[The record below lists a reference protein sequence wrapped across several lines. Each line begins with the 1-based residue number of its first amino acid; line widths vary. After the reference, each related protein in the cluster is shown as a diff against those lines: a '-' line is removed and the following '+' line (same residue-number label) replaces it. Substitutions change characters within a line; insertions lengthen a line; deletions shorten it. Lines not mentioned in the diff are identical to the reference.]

1 MFEIAVV
8 LVLIAVNGMFALSE
22 LAVVSSRRSRLKS
35 LAQEG
40 RRGANRALALA
51 ADPGRFLST
60 VQIGITAVA
69 LIAGAYSG
77 ATLTANL
84 KAILVGHG
92 MTEAVAD
99 WLAYALVFS
108 LITYLSLIVGELVP
122 KNLALRN
129 AEKIACAVAPLMT
142 TLSRVAGPAVY
153 VLNISTQAVFWFLFR
168 QSTPAQSTV
177 TEDEIKALVAEAE
190 SVGVLETGER
200 RMITGVLR
208 LGDRPVRGIMT
219 PRTDVDWIDFT
230 LPPAQVVERLIATS
244 HSRVPVGD
252 GSPDFLIGVI
262 KTRDPLAAL
271 ANGKALEIKA
281 HVRKAPVILDTT
293 DALDALEI
301 LREAETPMGLIH
313 DEYRHFEGIVTPADI
328 LKTIAGGFRSDGE
341 DAGAQAVPRED
352 GSWLLAGSMP
362 ADEMADQL
370 GLTLPAKRE
379 YHTVAGFVLA
389 HLRRLPATGEA
400 VEPSGW
406 RFEVVDLDG
415 RRIDKVL
422 AVRLAVS
429 RRTLCGI
436 GSLQH
441 PWFGRGSRVPRSD
454 GILARSLKAA
464 ELVGLPLGPACRGC
478 GRAAALWQS

>member
-1 MFEIAVV
+1 MFEVAVV
-8 LVLIAVNGMFALSE
+8 LVLIALNGVFALSE

-60 VQIGITAVA
+60 VQIGITAIG

-84 KAILVGHG
+84 KAILVGQG
-92 MTEAVAD
+92 VTDAVAD
-99 WLAYALVFS
+99 WLAYAFVFS

-142 TLSRVAGPAVY
+142 TLSRVAGPAVHLLD
-153 VLNISTQAVFWFLFR
+153 VSTRAVFWLFR
-168 QSTPAQSTV
+168 QSTPPQSTV

-190 SVGVLETGER
+190 TVGVLESGER

-219 PRTDVDWIDFT
+219 PRTGVDWID
-230 LPPAQVVERLIATS
+230 LALSPNQIIERLIATP

-252 GSPDFLIGVI
+252 GSPDFLIGVM
-262 KTRDPLAAL
+262 KTRDPLAML
-271 ANGKALEIKA
+271 ANGKPLEVKA
-281 HVRKAPVILDTT
+281 HVGKAPVILDTT

-301 LREAETPMGLIH
+301 LREAEVPMGLIH
-313 DEYRHFEGIVTPADI
+313 DEYGHFEGIVTPADI
-328 LKTIAGGFRSDGE
+328 LKTIAGVFRSDGE
-341 DAGAQAVPRED
+341 DADAQAIPRDD

-370 GLTLPAKRE
+370 GLTLPAKRD

-400 VEPSGW
+400 IEASGW

-422 AVRLAVS
+422 AARLPVS
-429 RRTLCGI
+429 RRML
-436 GSLQH
+436 
-441 PWFGRGSRVPRSD
+441 
-454 GILARSLKAA
+454 
-464 ELVGLPLGPACRGC
+464 
-478 GRAAALWQS
+478 

>member
-1 MFEIAVV
+1 MFEIGVV
-8 LVLIAVNGMFALSE
+8 LVLIALNGFFALSE

-60 VQIGITAVA
+60 VQIGITAVG

-77 ATLTANL
+77 ATLTANF
-84 KAILVGHG
+84 KAILAGHG
-92 MTEAVAD
+92 MTDTVAD
-99 WLAYALVFS
+99 WLAYAIVFS

-142 TLSRVAGPAVY
+142 TLSRVAAPAVDLLD
-153 VLNISTQAVFWFLFR
+153 VSTKAAFRLLFR
-168 QSTPAQSTV
+168 QSTQPQSTV

-190 SVGVLETGER
+190 SAGVLESGER

-208 LGDRPVRGIMT
+208 LGDRRVRGIMT
-219 PRTDVDWIDFT
+219 PRTDVDWIDLT
-230 LPPAQVVERLIATS
+230 LPSDQITERIIATS
-244 HSRVPVGD
+244 HSRVPVGES
-252 GSPDFLIGVI
+252 SPDFLIGVM
-262 KTRDPLAAL
+262 KSRDPLAAL
-271 ANGKALEIKA
+271 ASGKPLQIRG

-301 LREAETPMGLIH
+301 LREAEMPMGLIH
-313 DEYRHFEGIVTPADI
+313 DEYGHFEGIVTPADI
-328 LKTIAGGFRSDGE
+328 LETIAGVFRSDRQ
-341 DAGAQAVPRED
+341 DAESQAVARDD
-352 GSWLLAGSMP
+352 GSWLLAGSMA

-370 GLTLPAKRE
+370 GITLPATRE

-389 HLRRLPATGEA
+389 HLRHLPETGEA
-400 VEPSGW
+400 IEVSGW
-406 RFEVVDLDG
+406 RLEVVDLDG

-422 AVRLAVS
+422 ASRLPVS
-429 RRTLCGI
+429 RRML
-436 GSLQH
+436 
-441 PWFGRGSRVPRSD
+441 
-454 GILARSLKAA
+454 
-464 ELVGLPLGPACRGC
+464 
-478 GRAAALWQS
+478 